1 MHTGWEW
8 DALLADMHRDDSL
21 DEVFPDLLD
30 QAEEVYDMIDI
41 PSDVLQDMT
50 LDELFDGDIPDVD
63 APHPLTPVD
72 PEVFNLCDAA
82 ADGLVGDA
90 DADGCQAARA
100 SPGPGAPSSSSSSS
114 SSAAT
119 QPQPQS
125 SSGSGVP
132 CDYAGAGIGAGT
144 EAGDQDDHVMVS
156 NGVRLV
162 YDAAVHSNFVIDEKG
177 YINDNA
183 KPKNPCI
190 GRYTRFPNKP
200 HCSGKCY
207 LHGCSM
213 PFTKKRVSQFSVLW
227 WMGHAERWEEADG
240 KDPSLFKAKRE
251 RHEQLLRRLP
261 YLVGAPG
268 VEV

>member
-90 DADGCQAARA
+90 DADADG
-100 SPGPGAPSSSSSSS
+100 SSSSS

-132 CDYAGAGIGAGT
+132 CDYAGAGT

-183 KPKNPCI
+183 KPNNPCI
-190 GRYTRFPNKP
+190 GRFTTFPNKP
-200 HCSGKCY
+200 HGSGKGG